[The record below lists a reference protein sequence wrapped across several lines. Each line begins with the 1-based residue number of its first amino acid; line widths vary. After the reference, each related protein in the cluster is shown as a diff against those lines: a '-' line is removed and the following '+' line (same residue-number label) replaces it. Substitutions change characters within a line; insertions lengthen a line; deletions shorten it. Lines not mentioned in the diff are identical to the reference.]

1 MEKTKNCWVI
11 PTDKPSRLFKL
22 SGDLHLHTEEGIDPK
37 RNQNIYITSDEEIKD
52 GDLICTDLIYYSKD
66 LKKKVKDK

>member
-22 SGDLHLHTEEGIDPK
+22 SGDLHLHTEESIDPK
-37 RNQNIYITSDEEIKD
+37 RNQNIYITSDEEIKMQD
-52 GDLICTDLIYYSKD
+52 WCITAKGNLLQMIEGDTA
-66 LKKKVKDK
+66 